1 MAALGP
7 DGRFE
12 LREQI
17 GQSPRSTV
25 HRAMDQ
31 RRKVPVTIKQLDPAK
46 APPAAVGK
54 YADSVAALRKSSVAA
69 VVLPLEIVAQD
80 PGPYVVYQPLEG
92 QSLENALRDGPLL
105 WARAAEVVAAIA
117 TILAAVATAAGQTHR
132 ALKPTNVWLAPDGR
146 VLLLDFGVVA
156 LGQSGPMRRDNTWLE
171 YRAPEQL
178 DGSPGDARAD
188 VFSLAVLLFELTC
201 GAHPFS
207 GATAYQA
214 AQKLSQTPPDLADM
228 IRGMSTSG
236 AREVTKLMTQALA
249 SEPEDRPADPAAFST
264 LLAYVRPIVGSPT
277 APKPARAEPEP
288 APPPKPADP
297 SALQSLPQLRQ
308 LLVQRSAEAVA
319 ATPVI
324 ATPVAPPAPPATSAP
339 PAAPPTPPATSTA
352 PASSAEPP
360 QSAPPP
366 ATPASEAPR
375 SAVPH
380 PASRPQ
386 SVPTASRES
395 SSRPMTAAPAS
406 RPSSAPLNPR
416 EHLAPAPDEPP
427 TLVGFTDDPAAPAP
441 ARPAPAPAPTAPV
454 REEHTMIERPPP
466 AAPPREDRTVVDY
479 AMPTAVPRPQAQAPG
494 RGEKTEILKASD
506 VEDDEEN
513 RPTVALI
520 REPMPKP
527 GEATLMLTDQTL
539 PEPPPAAGDKPTGP
553 APPSAKVQWT
563 LIAVNAIVVLIVLA
577 VLVVTYVL

>member
-25 HRAMDQ
+25 HRAMDL

-46 APPAAVGK
+46 APSAAVGK

-105 WARAAEVVAAIA
+105 WARAAEVVASIA
-117 TILAAVATAAGQTHR
+117 TTLAAVATAAGQTHR

-156 LGQSGPMRRDNTWLE
+156 LGQPGPLRRDNTWLE

-178 DGSPGDARAD
+178 DGSTGDARAD

-228 IRGMSTSG
+228 TRGMSISG

-297 SALQSLPQLRQ
+297 STLQSLPQLRQ
-308 LLVQRSAEAVA
+308 LLVQRSAEAAA

-324 ATPVAPPAPPATSAP
+324 ATPVAPAP
-339 PAAPPTPPATSTA
+339 PAATSTPPAATPTTTA
-352 PASSAEPP
+352 PAPATEPP
-360 QSAPPP
+360 IAAPP
-366 ATPASEAPR
+366 APASDAPR

-380 PASRPQ
+380 PASRPL

-395 SSRPMTAAPAS
+395 SSRPQTAAPAS
-406 RPSSAPLNPR
+406 RPSSAPLDPR
-416 EHLAPAPDEPP
+416 VHLAPAPDEPP

-441 ARPAPAPAPTAPV
+441 ARAAPAPTPAAPV

-479 AMPTAVPRPQAQAPG
+479 AMPTAAPRPQAQAPG

-563 LIAVNAIVVLIVLA
+563 LIAVNAVVVLIVLA